1 MAEKTPVRV
10 VFNASNVATG
20 LAEFQSGD
28 AVGIAFGGTGLSAI
42 GSAGQIIKVNA
53 RVTSQSPTW

>member
-20 LAEFQSGD
+20 LAEFPVVED
-28 AVGIAFGGTGLSAI
+28 AKVVAKLESLGVTISEFGRVEGRPREE
-42 GSAGQIIKVNA
+42 NA
-53 RVTSQSPTW
+53 AKA